1 MFSVTVTPIVV
12 VGYQETVDG
21 DDRHS
26 FLYDILDVLTVVAI
40 KFKVTV
46 SCLRAA
52 RNA

>member
-12 VGYQETVDG
+12 VGYQETGDG
-21 DDRHS
+21 NDSHS
-26 FLYDILDVLTVVAI
+26 FLFDILDVLTVEAI

-46 SCLRAA
+46 SGLGAA